1 MIDGKVVG
9 TIGLFTYV
17 NPRRRHVVG
26 IGIGIDAGYSG
37 RGIRLKMIKFAID
50 YAFNWLACTRIELEV
65 FTDNEKVIESCTLN
79 LVLKWKVFNVKLPF
93 KNGQYCDVMAMSLIN
108 NRIL

>member
-1 MIDGKVVG
+1 MDGKVVG

-37 RGIRLKMIKFAID
+37 RGIRSKMMKFAID

-65 FTDNEKVIESCTLN
+65 FTDNEKVIELYT
-79 LVLKWKVFNVKLPF
+79 KFGFEMEGIQRKAAF